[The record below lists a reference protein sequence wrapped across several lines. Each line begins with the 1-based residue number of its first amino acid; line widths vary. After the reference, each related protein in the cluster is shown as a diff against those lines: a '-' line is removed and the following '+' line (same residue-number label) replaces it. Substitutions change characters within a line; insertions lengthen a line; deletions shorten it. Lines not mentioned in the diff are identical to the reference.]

1 MIRKIIGTIYYHR
14 LWFKRLISNFRYVK
28 GQLIF
33 MKSHLILTLVFLS
46 IQFCMAQ
53 KSARLDSL
61 YSSIEYEQAIE
72 LGREMLVNVP
82 TDPTVN
88 HILGRALADTK
99 KYSEAKP
106 YLLQSADSESPEWM
120 QAWSYAYLGICEYIS
135 DNKVD
140 SKVYLEKTLA
150 LNATKNSNKFAQN
163 HLNWFQMTE
172 YFEDWQVVE
181 KEHIRFYFQPNHGIE
196 NLNEYCDTRENAYQ
210 INNQFFEAEPY
221 KKIDYFVWSKPKD
234 AIKIVGKNLGFAD
247 SDLCKINSS
256 INQTIGHEMTHIL
269 CDFGMKPTNRNR
281 LINEG
286 VAVAFDL
293 SHSDKMKA
301 AIRTNTE
308 NLGIKDI
315 YERAEE
321 LPEAYI
327 YPVGG
332 AFIEYLLKNFG
343 DEKLKSLLRDQSWNH
358 LIELYG
364 TEVLAEFDKKIK
376 S

>member
-1 MIRKIIGTIYYHR
+1 M
-14 LWFKRLISNFRYVK
+14 
-28 GQLIF
+28 
-33 MKSHLILTLVFLS
+33 
-46 IQFCMAQ
+46 
-53 KSARLDSL
+53 
-61 YSSIEYEQAIE
+61 
-72 LGREMLVNVP
+72 
-82 TDPTVN
+82 
-88 HILGRALADTK
+88 
-99 KYSEAKP
+99 
-106 YLLQSADSESPEWM
+106 
-120 QAWSYAYLGICEYIS
+120 
-135 DNKVD
+135 
-140 SKVYLEKTLA
+140 
-150 LNATKNSNKFAQN
+150 
-163 HLNWFQMTE
+163 
-172 YFEDWQVVE
+172 
-181 KEHIRFYFQPNHGIE
+181 
-196 NLNEYCDTRENAYQ
+196 NEYCDTRENAYQ

-234 AIKIVGKNLGFAD
+234 AINIVGKNLGFAD
-247 SDLCKINSS
+247 SDLCKINLS

-315 YERAEE
+315 NERAEE